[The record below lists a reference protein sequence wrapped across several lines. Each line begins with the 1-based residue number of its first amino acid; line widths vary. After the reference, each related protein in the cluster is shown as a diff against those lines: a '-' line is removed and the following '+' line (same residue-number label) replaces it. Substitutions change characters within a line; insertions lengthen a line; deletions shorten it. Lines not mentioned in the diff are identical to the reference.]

1 MTSAITLN
9 DVVMGNTPR
18 LEDMVD
24 RKALGEVLDSFY
36 ALFKLPV
43 RVFNADGVI
52 LADALGN
59 GPQLVCQYVDTF
71 AQGRIACEATVNA
84 AKQASPPPDGSV
96 VHPCFTGAAYRIFPI
111 PYDDRVIGKVVLGPY
126 LPAETQEVPPSL
138 LQIHPDMDPGRARTA
153 LGDMPRVRAETAN
166 ALVRHLR
173 SALDVILFSGHR
185 ALLMTQMHLAS
196 VKESYRELQETS
208 QELARSYEKLKEL
221 DRLKSNFLAT
231 VSHELRTPLTSII
244 GYSEMLTEGIGGP
257 LTDEQRDFVT
267 TIRDRGEQL
276 LGLITSLL
284 DLGKLEQ
291 GNISITPGSVS
302 LVTLATDIATTFMP
316 SARRRNITLRVQ
328 ADGTVPDAR
337 GDRERLRQVFTN
349 LVDNAL
355 KFTPQSGSVSVF
367 VRAAPSLAGGDD
379 DDDDTGLALLAP
391 LQNDVEVR
399 ITDTGIG
406 IPEASRDK
414 VFDAFYQVDSGST
427 REYGGAGLGLAIVK
441 RIVDGHGGR
450 IFIESTPGSTGT
462 TFVVQLPAARV

>member
-1 MTSAITLN
+1 VTSAVSIH

-24 RKALGEVLDSFY
+24 RNALGEVLDSFY

-43 RVFNADGVI
+43 RVFNAEGLIV
-52 LADALGN
+52 ADALGP
-59 GPQLVCQYVDTF
+59 GPQLICQYIDTF
-71 AQGRIACEATVNA
+71 AAGRAACEATVDG
-84 AKQASPPPDGSV
+84 AKHLAPPSEGSV

-111 PYDDRVIGKVVLGPY
+111 PYDGRVIGKVVLGPY
-126 LPAETQEVPPSL
+126 LPAETAEVPRTL
-138 LQIHPDMDPGRARTA
+138 LQLHPEMDAGRARTA

-173 SALDVILFSGHR
+173 SAIDVILFSGHR

-196 VKESYRELQETS
+196 VRESYRELQDKTD
-208 QELARSYEKLKEL
+208 ELARSYEKLKEL

-244 GYSEMLTEGIGGP
+244 GYSEMLTEGIGGT
-257 LTDEQRDFVT
+257 LTEEQRDFVT
-267 TIRDRGEQL
+267 TIRERGEQL
-276 LGLITSLL
+276 LSLITSLL

-291 GNISITPGSVS
+291 GSIAIAPGSVS
-302 LVTLATDIATTFMP
+302 LVSLATDIATTFMP
-316 SARRRNITLRVQ
+316 SARRRNIQLRVQ
-328 ADGTVPDAR
+328 TDAKAPEAR
-337 GDRERLRQVFTN
+337 GDRERLRQVLTN

-355 KFTPQSGSVSVF
+355 KFTPAGGAVNISVKPVT
-367 VRAAPSLAGGDD
+367 ALGAGDD
-379 DDDDTGLALLAP
+379 DDDSGLALMAP

-399 ITDTGIG
+399 IQDSGIG
-406 IPEASRDK
+406 IPEAVRDK

-441 RIVDGHGGR
+441 RIVDGHGGK
-450 IFIESTPGSTGT
+450 ISIESNAGAPGT
-462 TFVVQLPAARV
+462 TFVVRLPAQRA

>member
-1 MTSAITLN
+1 
-9 DVVMGNTPR
+9 
-18 LEDMVD
+18 
-24 RKALGEVLDSFY
+24 
-36 ALFKLPV
+36 
-43 RVFNADGVI
+43 
-52 LADALGN
+52 
-59 GPQLVCQYVDTF
+59 
-71 AQGRIACEATVNA
+71 
-84 AKQASPPPDGSV
+84 
-96 VHPCFTGAAYRIFPI
+96 
-111 PYDDRVIGKVVLGPY
+111 
-126 LPAETQEVPPSL
+126 
-138 LQIHPDMDPGRARTA
+138 
-153 LGDMPRVRAETAN
+153 
-166 ALVRHLR
+166 
-173 SALDVILFSGHR
+173 
-185 ALLMTQMHLAS
+185 MHLAS

>member
-1 MTSAITLN
+1 MTSAVSITDL
-9 DVVMGNTPR
+9 VMGHTPR

-24 RKALGEVLDSFY
+24 RNALTEVLDSFY

-43 RVFNADGVI
+43 RIFNQDGVI
-52 LADALGN
+52 LADALGP
-59 GPQLVCQYVDTF
+59 GPQLICQYIDQF
-71 AQGRIACEATVNA
+71 PPGRSACEATVNA
-84 AKQASPPPDGSV
+84 AKQAVAPAEGSI

-111 PYDDRVIGKVVLGPY
+111 PYDGRIIGKVVLGPY
-126 LPAETQEVPPSL
+126 LPAETQEVPRSL
-138 LQIHPDMDPGRARTA
+138 LQLHPDIDAGRARTA
-153 LGDMPRVRAETAN
+153 LGDMPRVKAETAN

-173 SALDVILFSGHR
+173 SAIDVILFSGHR
-185 ALLMTQMHLAS
+185 ALLMSQMHLAS
-196 VKESYRELQETS
+196 VRESYRELQEKNE
-208 QELARSYEKLKEL
+208 ELARGYEKLKEL

-267 TIRDRGEQL
+267 TIRERGEQL

-291 GNISITPGSVS
+291 GAIAIAPGNVS
-302 LVTLATDIATTFMP
+302 LTALATDIVTTFMP
-316 SARRRNITLRVQ
+316 SARRRNIQLRVI
-328 ADGTVPDAR
+328 AEPDAPEAR
-337 GDRERLRQVFTN
+337 GDRERLRQVVTN

-355 KFTPQSGSVSVF
+355 KFTPNGGTVTLQ
-367 VRAAPSLAGGDD
+367 VRAASSLDD
-379 DDDDTGLALLAP
+379 DDDSGLAILSPARK
-391 LQNDVEVR
+391 DVEIR
-399 ITDTGIG
+399 ITDSGIG
-406 IPEASRDK
+406 IPDHLRDR

-450 IFIESTPGSTGT
+450 IFIESNKKAAGT
-462 TFVVQLPAARV
+462 TFVVQLPASRN